1 MIFQFTTGSVNDRQQ
16 NGVYVSVL
24 NAGIQPANVA
34 CILKMYR
41 GSWLTGI
48 VERQAKVMPREESE
62 ILDEVGL
69 KDVHC
74 EILLKVDSPSL
85 IVTIV
90 GETRHPLHCQTL
102 FVDDIEADRNGSSS
116 DSRSFSLLWG
126 YTSKGDPF

>member
-1 MIFQFTTGSVNDRQQ
+1 MIFQFTTGSVKDRQQ
-16 NGVYVSVL
+16 YGVHVSVL

-34 CILKMYR
+34 YIFKKYR

-48 VERQAKVMPREESE
+48 VERQAKVLPREETE

-85 IVTIV
+85 IVTII
-90 GETRHPLHCQTL
+90 GETRYPLHCQTL
-102 FVDDIEADRNGSSS
+102 FVDDIEADGGGSST

-126 YTSKGDPF
+126 YASKGDPF